1 MKTVVTI
8 PGLFIVAAAVPAIE
22 TADFR
27 AASWEMTR
35 MTREEAAEPVT
46 GGMLELIAE
55 WETGRSTIRL
65 YTGQSSECLP
75 PLINLRYSRR

>member
-8 PGLFIVAAAVPAIE
+8 LGLFIVAAAVPAIQ

-35 MTREEAAEPVT
+35 EEVAEPVT

-65 YTGQSSECLP
+65 YTGQSSEWLP